1 MGLFDVFSKGGK
13 YFGKAIEPKC
23 EYCDYGNR
31 SKDGNKVLCTKKGLV
46 DAGYHCPKF
55 LYSPLKRIPVKQLER
70 VGWLEGDY
78 EEKDFDEIKKQ
89 KEEAEQKISAEVQQA
104 AAEMT
109 AKAKAEADEIRKK
122 AEAEAAAIRRKAEA
136 EAAKKTAEA
145 AKKTAEA
152 EKLAADAAKK
162 AAAAVAAAKTAAPAK
177 PAVTTAP
184 AAPAAPQTAVRT
196 PASTQTTTR
205 PTTPAAGG
213 NDLASLAAMAESAGE
228 YIPPAEEVAKQQ
240 EKPEDAAPDLS
251 APDLST
257 LSSM

>member
-89 KEEAEQKISAEVQQA
+89 KEAAEQQAVAEVKQA

-109 AKAKAEADEIRKK
+109 AKAKAEADAIRKK
-122 AEAEAAAIRRKAEA
+122 AEEEAAAIRRKAEA
-136 EAAKKTAEA
+136 DAAKKTAEA
-145 AKKTAEA
+145 AKLAEQ
-152 EKLAADAAKK
+152 AAKN
-162 AAAAVAAAKTAAPAK
+162 AAAAAK
-177 PAVTTAP
+177 PAVTAPQAARP
-184 AAPAAPQTAVRT
+184 AAQTTTTVNVPPVTPQTSVRTPAAPQA
-196 PASTQTTTR
+196 PTR
-205 PTTPAAGG
+205 PTTPVMNGG
-213 NDLASLAAMAESAGE
+213 DLASLAAMAESAGE
-228 YIPPAEEVAKQQ
+228 YVPPVQEAEKAGNT
-240 EKPEDAAPDLS
+240 APDLS
-251 APDLST
+251 APDLGT
-257 LSSM
+257 LSNM